1 MGHRFPTIIPE
12 AVRWD
17 AERQAVVFGVAIG
30 ERRGVV
36 RSARRVFQ
44 RLLPERPTRRLEHH
58 GEGRTRPVA
67 PPKV

>member
-30 ERRGVV
+30 ERQGVV

-44 RLLPERPTRRLEHH
+44 RLLPERPPSGAQRR
-58 GEGRTRPVA
+58 TTSS
-67 PPKV
+67 

>member
-30 ERRGVV
+30 ERRG
-36 RSARRVFQ
+36 RG
-44 RLLPERPTRRLEHH
+44 PERPTGVPAAAPGAAYPPSGAQRR
-58 GEGRTRPVA
+58 TTSS
-67 PPKV
+67 